1 MACEGCQCMSSDS
14 SPLRRI
20 CGRVENGF
28 VYSCNT
34 GCCKVDCSGN
44 TIQPMAILTARTNK
58 PVQNEPL
65 RIGTELMTATV
76 IETPGILPGAPFEKI
91 KAYFQD
97 SSTPRQM
104 ISLMGVLLFLVILS
118 TVLLFF

>member
-1 MACEGCQCMSSDS
+1 MACEGCQCMSTDLN
-14 SPLRRI
+14 PLKKI
-20 CGRVENGF
+20 CGRIENGF

-34 GCCKVDCSGN
+34 GCCKVDCSGQ

-58 PVQNEPL
+58 PLQNEPL
-65 RIGTELMTATV
+65 RIGNELMTATV
-76 IETPGILPGAPFEKI
+76 IETPGILPGAPFEKV

-97 SSTPRQM
+97 SNTPRRL
-104 ISLMGVLLFLVILS
+104 ISLMAALLFLVVLS

>member
-1 MACEGCQCMSSDS
+1 MSCEGCQCMSSDS
-14 SPLRRI
+14 SPLRKV

-28 VYSCNT
+28 VYTCNT
-34 GCCKVDCSGN
+34 GCCKVDCSGQ
-44 TIQPMAILTARTNK
+44 TIQPMSILTARTNK

-76 IETPGILPGAPFEKI
+76 VDTPGILPGSPFEKI

-97 SSTPRQM
+97 SNTPRQM

-118 TVLLFF
+118 TTLLFF